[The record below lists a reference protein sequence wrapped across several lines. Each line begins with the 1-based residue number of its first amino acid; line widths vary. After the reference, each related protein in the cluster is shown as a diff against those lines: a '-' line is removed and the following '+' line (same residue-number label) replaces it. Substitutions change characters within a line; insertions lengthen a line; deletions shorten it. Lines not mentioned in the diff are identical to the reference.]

1 MAEPTDQALRGHQI
15 KASAVWSAIER
26 SCAKGDF
33 QPRPS
38 PLCDYCRFQSFCP
51 AFGGDPAQ
59 AAYVLGPALDG
70 AA

>member
-1 MAEPTDQALRGHQI
+1 MAEPTDQALRGHRI
-15 KASAVWSAIER
+15 KAGAVWSAIER

-33 QPRPS
+33 RPRPS
-38 PLCDYCRFQSFCP
+38 PLCDYCRFQDFCP

-59 AAYVLGPALDG
+59 AAYALTPALDG